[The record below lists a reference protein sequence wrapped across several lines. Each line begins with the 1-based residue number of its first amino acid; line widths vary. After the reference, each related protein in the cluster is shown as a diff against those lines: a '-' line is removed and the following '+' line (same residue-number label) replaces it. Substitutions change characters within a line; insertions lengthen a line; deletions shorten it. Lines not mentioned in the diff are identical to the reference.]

1 MNSQEEKIVPIFEKT
16 NLMTALYNAQEAMA
30 PLVKGSPN
38 PFFKS
43 HYADLNAIH
52 RVIEKPL
59 LENDL
64 VITQLMSVLDGKQ
77 VLKTRLL
84 HLSGEYL
91 DSDMILPEE
100 KNPQKIG
107 GLITYFRRYSLV
119 SLLNL
124 SSVDDD
130 SNEASQEAPAKKAPA
145 PDPIISKKRAEVLAE
160 KLSKLPDLKK
170 NVYDFL
176 KRQDITMYQLTVK
189 ISEIIEEK
197 IEVFNKRTI
206 ENG

>member
-1 MNSQEEKIVPIFEKT
+1 MNLQEEKIVPIFEKT

-64 VITQLMSVLDGKQ
+64 VVTQIMSVLDGKQ

-84 HLSGEYL
+84 HLSGEYI
-91 DSDMILPEE
+91 DSDMLLPEE

-124 SSVDDD
+124 SSIDDD
-130 SNEASQEAPAKKAPA
+130 GNEASKKATAKKAPD
-145 PDPIISKKRAEVLAE
+145 PDPIISKKRAKVLAE
-160 KLSKLPDLKK
+160 KLSKFPDLKK
-170 NVYDFL
+170 NVNDFL
-176 KRQDITMYQLTVK
+176 ERQDITICQ
-189 ISEIIEEK
+189 ISVEIAKTIEDK